1 MEDLQR
7 DCYSGKIPG
16 VKSIQYAHVEEVD
29 SVIIT
34 GKDTASVT
42 LKSSGRW
49 GAIKGKLMTASSV
62 YDRSWTN
69 EIRATLPGWTIQDAV
84 TMGRLTAG
92 RYLVA
97 FTDRAGDTWLAG
109 YGTPMHLAVS
119 KTAPDTPT
127 EYQGIELVFSCE
139 SEFGFLKMV

>member
-7 DCYSGKIPG
+7 DCYAGKIPG

-29 SVIIT
+29 SVVVT
-34 GKDTASVT
+34 GTDTVSVA
-42 LKSSGRW
+42 LKPSGRW
-49 GAIKGKLMTASSV
+49 GSVIGKRITASST

-69 EIRATLPGWTIQDAV
+69 EIRATLPGWTTQDAV
-84 TMGRLTAG
+84 SMGRLTAG